1 MPGGYF
7 PKLKNPIWLFLG
19 IGAFLII
26 TIIITLMGEY
36 IPYSDSTTLYN
47 NEATP
52 FPVLIKR
59 PSTIL
64 VPLRN
69 LFEPIDNN
77 IMIQIYNNLPNIT
90 ITNVKL
96 STMSDSILSF
106 NDTFTRLP
114 IIYLK
119 GVSNI
124 TKSSTATSANAQKLI
139 NWVYPVLQY
148 NLKTRAQ
155 HNLEVSNTTN
165 PYTINIFYLNSTSG
179 KPILQ
184 SLPLTFTWP
193 IKTLDFSL
201 ITYFWIVLIGVISS
215 RALSRAI
222 KQKESDGSNK
232 LASTE
237 LQNIDYVWILFS
249 FIIALLIFSSFKQ
262 QVSLSS
268 HIIANLSAAFAFGFG
283 FDKVLEVAE
292 RFKSLS

>member
-1 MPGGYF
+1 MPAYL
-7 PKLKNPIWLFLG
+7 PNPKNPFWLFLS
-19 IGAFLII
+19 IGVFLII
-26 TIIITLMGEY
+26 TIIFTLMTEY

-47 NEATP
+47 TGVTP
-52 FPVLIKR
+52 FPVLVKR
-59 PSTIL
+59 ASTIL

-69 LFEPIDNN
+69 LFDPIDNN
-77 IMIQIYNNLPNIT
+77 IMVQIYNKLPNIT

-96 STMSDSILSF
+96 STTSDSILSF
-106 NDTFTRLP
+106 NDTFTHLP

-124 TKSSTATSANAQKLI
+124 TKGSIAAPANTQKLI
-139 NWVYPVLQY
+139 KWIYPVLQY

-155 HNLEVSNTTN
+155 HSLEVSNTTN

-179 KPILQ
+179 NPILQ
-184 SLPLTFTWP
+184 SLSLTFNWP
-193 IKTLDFSL
+193 VKTLDFSL

-232 LASTE
+232 LTRTE

-262 QVSLSS
+262 QVSLST

-292 RFKSLS
+292 RFRSLT